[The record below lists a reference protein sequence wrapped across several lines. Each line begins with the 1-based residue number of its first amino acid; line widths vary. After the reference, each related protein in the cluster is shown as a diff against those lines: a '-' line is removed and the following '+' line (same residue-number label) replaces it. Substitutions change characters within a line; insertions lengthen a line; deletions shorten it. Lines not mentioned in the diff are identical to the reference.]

1 MAQAIVE
8 KSVDGKF
15 PVGLK
20 YYSPDLESGET
31 ISAVTASASPAGLTV
46 GAASYSGSE
55 VSAEVSGGVAAEEYK
70 VQFKMTTS
78 SGKVFNHPVKDS
90 IVVKV
95 VS

>member
-8 KSVDGKF
+8 KGVGGSF

-20 YYSPDLESGET
+20 YFPPDLASGET

-46 GAASYSGSE
+46 GAASYAGSE
-55 VSAEVSGGVAAEEYK
+55 VSANVSGGVVDEEYK
-70 VQFKMTTS
+70 VQFQMTTS
-78 SGKVFNHPVKDS
+78 TGKIFKHPIKDS
-90 IVVKV
+90 IIIKV

>member
-8 KSVDGKF
+8 KGVDGKF
-15 PVGLK
+15 PVGLA
-20 YYSPDLESGET
+20 YYTPDLASGET

-46 GAASYSGSE
+46 GAASYSDNE
-55 VSAEVSGGVAAEEYK
+55 VSAEVSGGTAGTNYK

-78 SGKVFNHPVKDS
+78 SGKIFKHPVKDA

-95 VS
+95 VA